1 MTLENRKELKDT
13 LVKLGSIILKKEVSL
28 DKKDSTSDIPDK
40 QIPTS
45 LQKTSEAV

>member
-13 LVKLGSIILKKEVSL
+13 LVKLGSIILKKGSL
-28 DKKDSTSDIPDK
+28 DKKDTTSDISEE

-45 LQKTSEAV
+45 LQKTSEAI